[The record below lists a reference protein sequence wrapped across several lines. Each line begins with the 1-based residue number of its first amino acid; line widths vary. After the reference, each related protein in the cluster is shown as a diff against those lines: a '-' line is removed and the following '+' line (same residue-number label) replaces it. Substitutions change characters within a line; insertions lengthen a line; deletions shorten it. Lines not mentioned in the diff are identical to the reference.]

1 MSVNVYARAAK
12 IHNASGRLDYMTNP
26 NRQEN
31 LLAVA
36 GLTDAAYWAE
46 LGSDAQAA
54 WRTAGGTRE
63 KAKCCEARE
72 IHGDLPNSALNGDL
86 KELAEKLAA
95 DFRDR
100 TGADCVVAIHLN
112 KKKNNLHYHL
122 MLSERQR
129 LPEPVIR
136 VADRAAYLDETGLRR
151 RTKKEILDA
160 DGQLRPG
167 CRIVPKGEILDIRY
181 FGEKEPIFKEKGW
194 LYDYKKHMADW
205 INQELQPDQ
214 KRTVYDAAGPYLA
227 QMHVGKGKAEE
238 KVQRIEAWNRNV
250 RIFNAA
256 VRDGRISE
264 QRAREI
270 KAEVMLSP
278 NRNAALVIATR
289 REFAAEAPKMSV
301 VEAGGARTRVNPDD
315 PREKKK
321 QQLRSLHQKAADLR
335 NKARGY
341 PEGSLDR
348 TRLMADARTCSAQ
361 IDRLRMELGYLKS
374 EDYVRMQRRI
384 EEDLRKKRE
393 WALRSK
399 EIARSRGESWINIHR
414 SIKHYEL
421 ELFDLEMKIFPS
433 KADKERIAEI
443 RALLPQLKQ
452 AEDRAWTASKEAKRA
467 AKEARQAYRE
477 AQQQARIRRRELRES
492 QRQQS
497 RGNAGPER

>member
-36 GLTDAAYWAE
+36 GLADAAYWAA

-72 IHGDLPNSALNGDL
+72 IHGDLPNSALSGDL

-112 KKKNNLHYHL
+112 KKNNLHYHL
-122 MLSERQR
+122 MFSERQR

-160 DGQLRPG
+160 EGQLRPG

-227 QMHVGKGKAEE
+227 QLHVGNGKAEE
-238 KVQRIEAWNRNV
+238 KKQRIEVWNENV

-301 VEAGGARTRVNPDD
+301 VEAGGARTRVSPND

-321 QQLRSLHQKAADLR
+321 QQLRSLYQKAADLR
-335 NKARGY
+335 NQARSY

-348 TRLMADARTCSAQ
+348 TRLMGDARTCSAQ
-361 IDRLRMELGYLKS
+361 IDRLRLELGYYKP
-374 EDYVRMQRRI
+374 EDYVRRQRKI
-384 EEDLRKKRE
+384 DEELRRKRE
-393 WALRSK
+393 WALRTR
-399 EIARSRGESWINIHR
+399 ERARLRVESWFGLHR
-414 SIKHYEL
+414 SIKDL
-421 ELFDLEMKIFPS
+421 RKELFELEMKIFPS
-433 KADKERIAEI
+433 KADKSRMASI
-443 RALLPQLKQ
+443 RAQIPKLEE
-452 AEDRAWTASKEAKRA
+452 AKERVLEEEWRAKRA
-467 AKEARQAYRE
+467 AKEAKKAYRE
-477 AQQQARIRRRELRES
+477 AKKQARIQRRELQES
-492 QRQQS
+492 QRLQVQ
-497 RGNAGPER
+497 RGRTGPER

>member
-72 IHGDLPNSALNGDL
+72 IHGDLPNSALSGDL

-100 TGADCVVAIHLN
+100 TGADCVVVIHLN

-122 MLSERQR
+122 MFSERQR

-227 QMHVGKGKAEE
+227 QVKIGNGDDEERKARIRQYN
-238 KVQRIEAWNRNV
+238 KDVQR
-250 RIFNAA
+250 FNGLVESGKIPLQTAM
-256 VRDGRISE
+256 GIKE
-264 QRAREI
+264 Q
-270 KAEVMLSP
+270 VMLSP
-278 NRNAALVIATR
+278 NRRQALKAAIGAAAGMGIKDETEQGGIRTATGPDEDKKSR
-289 REFAAEAPKMSV
+289 LRELHRQAAEYRRQAREMTDPMERKILLS
-301 VEAGGARTRVNPDD
+301 EAR
-315 PREKKK
+315 K
-321 QQLRSLHQKAADLR
+321 
-335 NKARGY
+335 
-341 PEGSLDR
+341 
-348 TRLMADARTCSAQ
+348 CSAQ
-361 IDRLRMELGYLKS
+361 IDRLRAELGYLKD
-374 EDYVRMQRRI
+374 EDYVRLQRRI
-384 EEDLRKKRE
+384 EEDLRRRRE
-393 WALRSK
+393 WALRSR
-399 EIARSRGESWINIHR
+399 EIARQRTESWYGLR
-414 SIKHYEL
+414 ESIKYRRA

-433 KADKERIAEI
+433 AADKDRMAEL
-443 RALLPQLKQ
+443 RALIPELER
-452 AEDRAWTASKEAKRA
+452 AADRALVAEKAAKRA
-467 AKEARQAYRE
+467 AREARRAYKEAK
-477 AQQQARIRRRELRES
+477 QQARIRRRELRES